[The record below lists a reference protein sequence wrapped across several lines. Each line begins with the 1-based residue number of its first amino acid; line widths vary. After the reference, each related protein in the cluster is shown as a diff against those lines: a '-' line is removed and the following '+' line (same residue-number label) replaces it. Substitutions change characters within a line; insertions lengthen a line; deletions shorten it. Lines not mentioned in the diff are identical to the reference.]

1 MTKRVKLIVASV
13 VLCAVAGSPAQA
25 NSMRCGTHLIT
36 GGDRSSPGKYEV
48 LRRCG
53 EPTDRYGNTW
63 VYKRSGATHVLRFT
77 NEGQLNYI
85 ERGKS

>member
-1 MTKRVKLIVASV
+1 MNCKLKLMVASTV
-13 VLCAVAGSPAQA
+13 VFAFASNPVLA

-36 GGDRSSPGKYEV
+36 GGDPRSSPGKYEV

-63 VYKRSGATHVLRFT
+63 IYRKSGVINVLRFT

-85 ERGKS
+85 EKG

>member
-1 MTKRVKLIVASV
+1 MTCKLKLIIAALGVCVA
-13 VLCAVAGSPAQA
+13 ATNPALA

-36 GGDRSSPGKYEV
+36 GNMRDSPGMYEV

-63 VYKRSGATHVLRFT
+63 VYKKRGATHVLRFT

-85 ERGKS
+85 EKG